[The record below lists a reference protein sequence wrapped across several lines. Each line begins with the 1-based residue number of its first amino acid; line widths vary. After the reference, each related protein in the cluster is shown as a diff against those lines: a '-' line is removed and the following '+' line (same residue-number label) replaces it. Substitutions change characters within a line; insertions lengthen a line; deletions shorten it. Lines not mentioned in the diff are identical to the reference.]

1 MEKKNVKNFFVF
13 IVLVFWCCS
22 GSAEAQV
29 TSARLRVATLDFG
42 NSPLGREAAD
52 RFVTGLKAVSDLNL
66 IDRDL
71 SRVAARGSGYAGSLN
86 LSVREARNLG
96 EAIGCDFYILGD
108 AQTLRRTTSNTPI
121 YFESYA
127 SIFLVS
133 ARSGKLMM
141 WERPSFS
148 ADIAAAAQVK
158 LLAELTEQNLLRRFA
173 ETIAKASD
181 EEKAQRE
188 LAIDQ
193 VPVIEEAPEDDK
205 AAAATGLRLPR
216 PYRRLRP
223 AYPETAAR
231 ADAEAVV
238 DVLVD
243 LDASGEV
250 SRIDVTRWAGFGLDE
265 ATINT
270 VRKLHF
276 FPAMR
281 DGNPVPM
288 RVLLR
293 YNFRRPAP

>member
-1 MEKKNVKNFFVF
+1 LEKENVKKCFVF
-13 IVLVFWCCS
+13 IVLAFLCWA
-22 GSAEAQV
+22 SAEAQ

-42 NSPLGREAAD
+42 NSPIAHEAAD
-52 RFVTGLKAVSDLNL
+52 RFATGLNSVSDLNL

-86 LSVREARNLG
+86 LSLQEARDLG

-108 AQTLRRTTSNTPI
+108 AQTLRRTTSTTPI

-133 ARSGKLMM
+133 SRTGKLMI
-141 WERPSFS
+141 WARPSFS
-148 ADIAAAAQVK
+148 ADNAADAQAK
-158 LLAELTEQNLLRRFA
+158 LFAELASQNFLRRFA
-173 ETIAKASD
+173 ETIAKASV
-181 EEKAQRE
+181 EEKVQRE
-188 LAIDQ
+188 LATDQ
-193 VPVIEEAPEDDK
+193 VPVIEEAPDDDK

-216 PYRRLRP
+216 PFRRLRP
-223 AYPETAAR
+223 DYPDSAAR

-243 LDASGEV
+243 LDVSGEV